1 MTEDVQ
7 ADYDPTMTDS
17 KKPKFPVAKD
27 DLNDGHVSE
36 MLKGRAKDPTAVQAS
51 EEHSLLRSR
60 AERGAREL
68 GLDAT
73 DAATVEVVAR
83 QVVATLYEDAR
94 DRLPSIVSRNPRSRD
109 LEEWSWIQG
118 YCNAERDDPYNRS
131 SVFPAFSLARKVPT
145 DITAQERE
153 GALIPVVSQRFPP
166 AFTKRLP
173 TVSYEDPVRSPA
185 HIGTYTRH
193 VLIRIDQ
200 MILGKSRPLP
210 DGRRIIGLTNHP
222 ERIVKPPLDWSR
234 EGREESLERLKEEH
248 KTNRG
253 TIFYGTSG
261 RNDGGDWSKSSSL
274 VFHEMVRNETMRKA
288 YRSHHLEEGEAVMIG
303 RSATN
308 PRSWLSGPGWPYPS
322 DVPVLFEAL
331 SPTVLERGFGNPA
344 RVEVMAVAGP
354 WIPEPEGRI
363 IHFGGN

>member
-1 MTEDVQ
+1 
-7 ADYDPTMTDS
+7 MTDS
-17 KKPKFPVAKD
+17 KKPEFPVATD

-36 MLKGRAKDPTAVQAS
+36 MLKERAKDPTAEQAS
-51 EEHSLLRSR
+51 EEHRLLRSR

-73 DAATVEVVAR
+73 NAETVEVLAH

-109 LEEWSWIQG
+109 PQEWSRIQG
-118 YCNAERDDPYNRS
+118 YCNAERDNPYNLS
-131 SVFPAFSLARKVPT
+131 SVFPAYGISRKVSIDLT
-145 DITAQERE
+145 VRERE

-166 AFTKRLP
+166 ASTKRLP

-185 HIGTYTRH
+185 HIGPYTRYIL
-193 VLIRIDQ
+193 VRIDQ
-200 MILGKSRPLP
+200 MILGKSKPLP

-222 ERIVKPPLDWSR
+222 ERTVKPPLDWSR

-261 RNDGGDWSKSSSL
+261 MNDDDDWSKSSSL
-274 VFHEMVRNETMRKA
+274 VFHEMVRTETTKKA
-288 YRSHHLEEGEAVMIG
+288 YRSQHLDEGEAVMIG

-308 PRSWLSGPGWPYPS
+308 PRRWLSGPGGPHPS

-331 SPTVLERGFGNPA
+331 PPRVLERGFGDPP

-363 IHFGGN
+363 IHFGRS